1 MIETFCDALLFEEGL
16 AAASVASYR
25 NDLHL
30 ATRLLDKPVRSFDA
44 DDVQNVLARMMD
56 LQRKPASLAR
66 MRSSLRRYFAWLAEN
81 GYRHDDPTARLEPAR
96 LRKPLPRSIG
106 ETDVEKLLAA
116 PDPATP
122 TGSRDAAMLELLYAC
137 GLRVSELVG
146 LRLGNLNLQD
156 GILRVRGKGQKERIV
171 PIGEDAVAA
180 VERYIHSARPQLRKN
195 PLDDT
200 LFLNERGKAITR
212 QAFWKLVRDYAIACG
227 ITARVSPHTLR
238 HAFAT
243 HLVNHGADL
252 RVVQM
257 LLGHSSLSTTQI
269 YTHIAEARLA
279 GIFAAHHPRA

>member
-81 GYRHDDPTARLEPAR
+81 GYRHDDPTARLEPAC

-180 VERYIHSARPQLRKN
+180 VERYIHSARPQLLKN

-200 LFLNERGKAITR
+200 LFLSERGKAITR
-212 QAFWKLVRDYAIACG
+212 QAFWKLIRDYAIACG

>member
-96 LRKPLPRSIG
+96 LQKPLPRSIG
-106 ETDVEKLLAA
+106 EADVEKLLAA

-146 LRLGNLNLQD
+146 LHLGNLNLQD
-156 GILRVRGKGQKERIV
+156 GILRVRGKGQKERLV

-180 VERYIHSARPQLRKN
+180 VDRYIHSARPQLLKN
-195 PLDDT
+195 PLDDA
-200 LFLNERGKAITR
+200 LFLSERGKAITR
-212 QAFWKLVRDYAIACG
+212 QAFWKLIRDYAAACG
-227 ITARVSPHTLR
+227 ITVPVSPHTLR

-279 GIFAAHHPRA
+279 SIFAAHHPRA